1 MMKFLIRSAIL
12 LLCLQALMGCAATV
26 VLSQADDANN
36 PSCAKVMVRL
46 PQDTD
51 GLTKRSTNSQST
63 AAFGT
68 PVAVTLR
75 CGLKPILVSALP
87 CLTAGGVDWIVDES
101 NKPKYT
107 FISFG
112 RTPATEI
119 TVDSTKAS
127 GATVLEDLGQAVQFT
142 PVSKK
147 CLG

>member
-1 MMKFLIRSAIL
+1 
-12 LLCLQALMGCAATV
+12 
-26 VLSQADDANN
+26 
-36 PSCAKVMVRL
+36 
-46 PQDTD
+46 
-51 GLTKRSTNSQST
+51 
-63 AAFGT
+63 
-68 PVAVTLR
+68 
-75 CGLKPILVSALP
+75 
-87 CLTAGGVDWIVDES
+87 VDES

>member
-1 MMKFLIRSAIL
+1 
-12 LLCLQALMGCAATV
+12 MGCAATV
-26 VLSQADDANN
+26 VLSPADDANN
-36 PSCAKVMVRL
+36 PACAKVIVRL

-51 GLTKRSTNSQST
+51 GLAKRSTNSQST

-75 CGLKPILVSALP
+75 CGLKPVMVSALP
-87 CLTAGGVDWIVDES
+87 CLSAGGVDWLVDES

-142 PVSKK
+142 AVSKK